1 MSVEYSVNANTI
13 PKIFPFVSGIERLKK
28 KKKKQSQPIS
38 CLYLFVT
45 IRINTLNVFRNRAR
59 EESAEAKIIAATA
72 RRRDPL
78 KN

>member
-28 KKKKQSQPIS
+28 KKKKKSQPIS

-59 EESAEAKIIAATA
+59 EESAEAEIIAATA

>member
-13 PKIFPFVSGIERLKK
+13 REIFSFITGIKRLKK
-28 KKKKQSQPIS
+28 TKKKQSQPIS

-59 EESAEAKIIAATA
+59 EESAEAEIIAATA